1 MPPKNTTLRLGFA
14 YCFVA
19 VSSLFLAHSSAIAES
34 PGQATQATY
43 EQSTLLAPEPEKKT
57 PELRLDFGEG
67 NSIKPAELSLN
78 HAMSSERP
86 KKQSTSPVTQTLG
99 SLLFVTALFACFAYW
114 MRRNRGHRNANI
126 SAEAWE
132 ILGRGSLSPKHEF
145 QLVRLGNRVLLLGYS
160 SQSVHTLAEIE
171 NLDEVNHLRSICK
184 PQKSQTRGR
193 VSEKILKAL
202 SGRSTKELDSFDHDS
217 SPAYVGP
224 RDV

>member
-1 MPPKNTTLRLGFA
+1 MAHKNITLRLGVA
-14 YCFVA
+14 YCLMG
-19 VSSLFLAHSSAIAES
+19 VSSIFLAHSSAIAES

-43 EQSTLLAPEPEKKT
+43 EQSTLLAPEHEKKV

-67 NSIKPAELSLN
+67 KNVKTAELPLN
-78 HAMSSERP
+78 HALSGERS

-114 MRRNRGHRNANI
+114 LRRNRGHRNANI

-160 SQSVHTLAEIE
+160 SQSVHTLTEIE
-171 NLDEVNHLRSICK
+171 DPDEVNHLRSICK
-184 PQKSQTRGR
+184 TQKPQPRGR
-193 VSEKILKAL
+193 VSEKLLKVL
-202 SGRSTKELDSFDHDS
+202 SGRSTKEIDSFDHDS
-217 SPAYVGP
+217 SPAYVGS